1 MQKMLIDSNLRNVRT
16 YQQRVN
22 NGKPGIKLYK
32 PAYYLIDL
40 WK

>member
-1 MQKMLIDSNLRNVRT
+1 MLIDSNLRNVKT

-22 NGKPGIKLYK
+22 NGKSDIKLYK
-32 PAYYLIDL
+32 PPYYLIDL